1 MKYEKIIEHVKSGKM
16 SRADL
21 VKLKRNADEKYAN
34 GDREAK
40 EVLDAINNAAPADSY
55 ILFMGFCPDADF
67 SERLDTEWKKK
78 GICRFD
84 YLISKPQLE
93 RFKTICKGDLVV
105 LKKREQFGK
114 TMKLYGHGRVSSV
127 AYDENNI
134 RYLVMEWSDQENII
148 EVPLMGCNSTV
159 DIKSIETV
167 EDEMPEEFYK
177 WLETKQDTEPLS
189 LP

>member
-1 MKYEKIIEHVKSGKM
+1 MKYERIILLVKSGKM

-21 VKLKRNADEKYAN
+21 VKLKRNADEKYTN
-34 GDREAK
+34 GDIEAK
-40 EVLDAINNAAPADSY
+40 EVLDAINNATPGDSY

-67 SERLDTEWKKK
+67 DERLDIEWKEK

-84 YLISKPQLE
+84 YLESERQLE
-93 RFKTICKGDLVV
+93 RFITICKGDLVV
-105 LKKREQFGK
+105 LKKREKFGR

-127 AYDENNI
+127 AYDENHI
-134 RYLVMEWSDQENII
+134 RYLVMDWSDQEDVI

-159 DIKSIETV
+159 DIKSIEAV

-177 WLETKQDTEPLS
+177 WLETKQDTELLS
-189 LP
+189 L